1 MSTRLYNN
9 RYTIVEE
16 IDATPFTRVYKAQVV
31 DGNHPGA
38 TGTQTTQMEEETKT
52 SQEKTTGNFV
62 ALKKLKNTRGFENIS
77 LDTLRE
83 VKVLKGLDHPHIIKL
98 LDTFVD
104 KQTTTYQKE
113 STFLVMEFM
122 KLDLHNLIHSDSFTF
137 TKADIKSIMHQILSG
152 LACLHKNQIIHRDIK
167 PANILLAEDGTAKI
181 SDFGSARL
189 GNFDEG
195 NMTPRVTTRYYRS
208 PEILYGAK
216 TYGPTVDTWAAG
228 CTMAEMLLGKHF
240 FPGHSEIDEL
250 TKIFSIRGTPTEET
264 CPGLSEL
271 PCYIPFEPVKKVSL
285 DTIFHNVSQETIDL
299 LERLLELDP
308 KKRITSQEALEH
320 PYFTTGS
327 SINESTYQ
335 EYIKTYVPKKK
346 QSEH

>member
-31 DGNHPGA
+31 DGNHPGMTA
-38 TGTQTTQMEEETKT
+38 TPTTQMEEETKT

-240 FPGHSEIDEL
+240 FPWPL
-250 TKIFSIRGTPTEET
+250 
-264 CPGLSEL
+264 
-271 PCYIPFEPVKKVSL
+271 
-285 DTIFHNVSQETIDL
+285 
-299 LERLLELDP
+299 
-308 KKRITSQEALEH
+308 
-320 PYFTTGS
+320 
-327 SINESTYQ
+327 
-335 EYIKTYVPKKK
+335 
-346 QSEH
+346 